1 MSTILRSLTGKSS
14 LLSGIAGEAYH
25 KDSMAIDAQIEAFL
39 EMLAAERGAAVN
51 TLAAYDADLRDFAAY
66 LGRSGVSVGRAAEAD
81 LGAYVASLHAV
92 GLSPRTQTRRLS
104 ALKQFFLF
112 LQREG
117 VREDNPVSLIIR
129 PRLKQALPKYLSESE
144 VERLL
149 SCAGRLPG
157 RAGLKASAGL
167 EILYTTGLRVSELLA
182 LPARALSGDAS
193 LIIIKG
199 KGGRERVVPL
209 SEAAKEAAARLRDA
223 SSKPKSPARFLFPG
237 RAPGAAM
244 TRQGFGLLLKQV
256 AIKAG
261 IDRLKTIEKMA
272 EDGTFERLPKKEVAS
287 LTNEQEKLQK
297 NLGGIKEMT
306 RLPGALFI
314 IDPKKEHIA
323 VHEARRLGIPIVG
336 LVDTNCDPEGIEY
349 IIPGNDDAIRSIRL
363 FAGKVADAC
372 IEGAARHQAML
383 VERGHREE
391 GEENGRERRG
401 RRETGAA
408 QDEAEVEVVRP
419 AEEEVVEQPVAQA

>member
-182 LPARALSGDAS
+182 LPARALSGDAA

-261 IDRLKTIEKMA
+261 IDPSRLSPHVLRHSFA
-272 EDGTFERLPKKEVAS
+272 SHLVAHGADLRS
-287 LTNEQEKLQK
+287 LQK
-297 NLGGIKEMT
+297 LLGHADIST
-306 RLPGALFI
+306 TQI
-314 IDPKKEHIA
+314 YTHI
-323 VHEARRLGIPIVG
+323 L
-336 LVDTNCDPEGIEY
+336 
-349 IIPGNDDAIRSIRL
+349 
-363 FAGKVADAC
+363 
-372 IEGAARHQAML
+372 AARLQRLVQAHHPL
-383 VERGHREE
+383 AHPPVSQV
-391 GEENGRERRG
+391 
-401 RRETGAA
+401 GATA
-408 QDEAEVEVVRP
+408 ADDIES
-419 AEEEVVEQPVAQA
+419 